1 MLKKLAQNSQQSLNK
16 VLVNY
21 YLFSFLTLFLLFYSK
36 ASLSD
41 DFVSTNEIVKQI
53 EKSLI
58 FDKESKQKIDV
69 YKSRESN
76 KVSDINIEAG
86 KSSVLT
92 INESNLNSGIE
103 IVVVDNKKENF
114 DLKEKEKLAY
124 NSAMIGQYEVSIQ
137 IFKQILKEQPSNTY
151 AKFSLA
157 TVYQKIGQSRQA
169 KDLYHQLLI
178 SDYEN
183 KEEVLGNLF
192 AILVDESPRDSIY
205 LLTRL
210 SVQNPDSSTI
220 LAHTAL
226 AYDKIKNYD
235 KAISFFTKA
244 IFLDDTNIS
253 YKFNLAIIYDKA
265 EKLEKAL
272 ELYSEVAKNYFN
284 SNNLNTSIPI
294 EIIQKRIETI
304 RNKL

>member
-1 MLKKLAQNSQQSLNK
+1 MLKRQNQILQKNLKKILAKNSLSLS
-16 VLVNY
+16 LA
-21 YLFSFLTLFLLFYSK
+21 LLFFIS
-36 ASLSD
+36 SESSHSEE
-41 DFVSTNEIVKQI
+41 FVSTNEIVKQI

-69 YKSRESN
+69 YKSRDSN
-76 KVSDINIEAG
+76 KVSDISIEAG

-92 INESNLNSGIE
+92 INESNLNSGME

-169 KDLYHQLLI
+169 KDLYHQLLK

-183 KEEVLGNLF
+183 KEEVLSNLF
-192 AILVDESPRDSIY
+192 AILVEESPRDSIY

-235 KAISFFTKA
+235 KAISFFSKA
-244 IFLDDTNIS
+244 ISLDDTNIS

-284 SNNLNTSIPI
+284 NNNLNTAIPI
-294 EIIQKRIETI
+294 EIVQKRIETI
-304 RNKL
+304 RSKL